1 MALEF
6 WHWLAAGILILILEM
21 LGVGGFLLGM
31 GAAALAVGGWM
42 YFFPDGDSLWYWQWV
57 VFAVLSVV
65 FSLVYWKKFR
75 RFNHRT
81 DQPNLN
87 LRTASL
93 IGRKVPL
100 LTGIQNGIGKIQIA
114 DALWTVRCDQDL
126 PAGSVVEVVAAD
138 GMMLQVRSLEGQAL
152 PGGE

>member
-42 YFFPDGDSLWYWQWV
+42 YFFPDSLWYWQWV

-100 LTGIQNGIGKIQIA
+100 LTGIQNGTGKIQIA

-138 GMMLQVRSLEGQAL
+138 GMMLQVRSLEGQPS